1 VSVNI
6 VSILACF
13 GIALLVMVPFGLLCF
28 WASYRLGKRQRLTD
42 EAMTIVLGIG
52 VLPLPF
58 AIVFMLVL
66 IIVLHLLHLPHNGQY
81 APFLGVAG
89 GIAVGGWMGAGVA
102 RLENLKENLKQQ
114 GQ

>member
-6 VSILACF
+6 VSFLACF
-13 GIALLVMVPFGLLCF
+13 GIALLVMVPFGLLCL
-28 WASYRLGKRQRLTD
+28 WASYRLGKRLRLTD
-42 EAMTIVLGIG
+42 QAMTIVLGIG

-58 AIVFMLVL
+58 TVVFMLVL

-81 APFLGVAG
+81 APFLSAGG
-89 GIAVGGWMGAGVA
+89 GIAVCGWMGAGA
-102 RLENLKENLKQQ
+102 SRLENLKRQ